1 MLCGVLGMVD
11 LSPFG
16 WIVGSL
22 GLAFLPPNSLVPLI
36 DFDKVLPVS
45 FFVGEN
51 GSWAENVLQQV
62 LPPTVYVSLLG
73 CHGLEGL

>member
-1 MLCGVLGMVD
+1 MLGMVD

-22 GLAFLPPNSLVPLI
+22 GLALLPPNSLVSLI

-73 CHGLEGL
+73 CPTYPFSY